1 MPRFEVT
8 TTIEY
13 VGEVEAETR
22 EDAEALGWYWED
34 NLNYFAVN
42 SIEVAELDDE
52 EDEDEESDS

>member
-13 VGEVEAETR
+13 VGEVEADTR
-22 EDAEALGWYWED
+22 EEAEALGWYWED

-42 SIEVAELDDE
+42 SIEVYEYPE
-52 EDEDEESDS
+52 EDEDEEE